1 MPQTNEDKT
10 MTNYTSLQLFAL
22 ANTDKTMLET
32 VMMWNAM
39 HDEALAMNEAF
50 DAAHEEA
57 IAINNAIDADAALT
71 TLDIEEVRKFYGKS
85 ESVRGIVSQKIAAI
99 KRAFHK
105 RTIERHHVTVSLSV
119 LA

>member
-1 MPQTNEDKT
+1 

-39 HDEALAMNEAF
+39 HDEA
-50 DAAHEEA
+50 

-71 TLDIEEVRKFYGKS
+71 SLDIEEVRKFYGKS